1 MIATVV
7 VSVVWSVVKPLLNYI
22 PTIQINYDGI
32 SNSTVFQFLRAG
44 MYFLPTDTVST
55 ILSLVIALWVL
66 RVVIA
71 ILHSLWAALPV
82 V

>member
-1 MIATVV
+1 MISTVIL
-7 VSVVWSVVKPLLNYI
+7 SVVWSIAKPLLDHV

-32 SNSTVFQFLRAG
+32 ANSTVYQFLQAG
-44 MYFLPTDTVST
+44 MYFLPVDTVSS
-55 ILSLVIALWVL
+55 ILGIVIALWVL